1 MVGGAHVSG
10 LALLSRY
17 VGRRVS
23 LAIAMALLV
32 IVGLDVVAEV
42 IDELG
47 DVRNDYQFR
56 QVMEYVGLTLP
67 SQAYDYLPFS
77 ALIGCLVGLGILAGN
92 SEIVVMRAAGISLW
106 RIMAMVVKPILW
118 FVLLGMLVGEFATPY
133 LDQLADGRRQ
143 LQRTGMQSA
152 ADNGGVWSVEGREYI
167 HINAVF
173 PGGVVFGVT
182 RYQFDQQRQLQS
194 ASFSSRATF
203 DRARRHWV
211 EENVAITR
219 FVGDGEQS
227 RTVAEKQVTRIW
239 PSELTPALLQQN
251 VLAPENLSIQ
261 SLYGYIR
268 FLGQQQRASGAYE
281 LALWAK
287 VLQPLT
293 VIGLVI
299 LAVAFVFGPL
309 RESTMGLRIFVGVVT
324 GIGFRIL
331 QDMLE
336 PSSLV
341 FGFPPLVAVALPIV
355 LCFVIGARLLRRAA

>member
-1 MVGGAHVSG
+1 MNP

-17 VGRRVS
+17 VGRKVS

-47 DVRNDYQFR
+47 DMRNDYQFR
-56 QVMEYVGLTLP
+56 QVMEYVALTLP

-92 SEIVVMRAAGISLW
+92 SEIVVMRAAGVSLW
-106 RIMAMVVKPILW
+106 RIMAMVIKPILW
-118 FVLLGMLVGEFATPY
+118 FVLAGMLVGELVTPY

-143 LQRTGMQSA
+143 LQRTGMQSS
-152 ADNGGVWSVEGREYI
+152 ADNGGVWSVEGNEYI

-182 RYQFDQQRQLQS
+182 RYQFDVERQLQS
-194 ASFSSRATF
+194 ASFSSRASY
-203 DRARRHWV
+203 DRVRRHWV

-219 FVGDGEQS
+219 FVGRGGQS
-227 RTVAEKQVTRIW
+227 QTRTEKQVTRIW
-239 PSELTPALLQQN
+239 SSELTPALLQQN
-251 VLAPENLSIQ
+251 VLAPENLSMQ
-261 SLYGYIR
+261 SLFGYIK
-268 FLGQQQRASGAYE
+268 FLGQQQRDSGAYQ
-281 LALWAK
+281 LALWTK
-287 VLQPLT
+287 ILQPLT

-341 FGFPPLVAVALPIV
+341 FGFSPLLAVALPIV

>member
-1 MVGGAHVSG
+1 MKAMR
-10 LALLSRY
+10 LLNRY
-17 VGRRVS
+17 VGRRVA

-56 QVMEYVGLTLP
+56 QVMEYVALTLP
-67 SQAYDYLPFS
+67 SQVYDYLPFS

-92 SEIVVMRAAGISLW
+92 SEIVVMRAAGVSLW
-106 RIMAMVVKPILW
+106 RIMAMVIRPILW
-118 FVLLGMLVGEFATPY
+118 FVMAGMLVGEFATPY

-143 LQRTGMQSA
+143 LQRSGLQSSV
-152 ADNGGVWSVEGREYI
+152 DDGGVWSVEGNEYI
-167 HINAVF
+167 YINAVF

-182 RYQFDQQRQLQS
+182 RYQFDEQRTLQS
-194 ASFSSRATF
+194 ASFSTRATYNQQQ
-203 DRARRHWV
+203 RHWV
-211 EENVAITR
+211 EENVAVTR
-219 FVGDGEQS
+219 FYHRDSTS
-227 RTVAEKQVTRIW
+227 RAEADKLVTRIW
-239 PSELTPALLQQN
+239 SSELTPTLLQQN
-251 VLAPENLSIQ
+251 ILEPENLSIR
-261 SLYGYIR
+261 SLDAYVG
-268 FLGQQQRASGAYE
+268 FLGQQQRDTGAYK
-281 LALWAK
+281 LAFWAK

-293 VIGLVI
+293 VIGLVV

-341 FGFPPLVAVALPIV
+341 FGFPPLLAVCLPIA
-355 LCFVIGARLLRRAA
+355 LCFLIGGRLLRRAA

>member
-1 MVGGAHVSG
+1 MKG
-10 LALLSRY
+10 LELLSHY
-17 VGRRVS
+17 VGRVVS
-23 LAIAMALLV
+23 LAVAMALLV

-47 DVRNDYQFR
+47 NMRNDYQLR
-56 QVMEYVGLTLP
+56 EVMEYVALTLP
-67 SQAYDYLPFS
+67 SQVYDYLPFS

-106 RIMAMVVKPILW
+106 RIVAMVVKPILW
-118 FVLLGMLVGEFATPY
+118 FVLAAMLIGEFVTPY

-143 LQRTGMQSA
+143 LQRSGMESG
-152 ADNGGVWSVEGREYI
+152 ADNGGVWSVEGSEYI

-173 PGGVVFGVT
+173 PGGVLFGVT
-182 RYQFDQQRQLQS
+182 RYQFDEQRQLQA
-194 ASFSSRATF
+194 ASFSSRASF
-203 DRARRHWV
+203 DRGRRHWV

-219 FVGDGEQS
+219 FEAGQ
-227 RTVAEKQVTRIW
+227 TVADKQVTRIW
-239 PSELTPALLQQN
+239 QSELTPALLQQN

-261 SLYGYIR
+261 SLAGYIK
-268 FLGQQQRASGAYE
+268 FLGQQQRDSGAYQ

-299 LAVAFVFGPL
+299 LAIAFVFGPL

-341 FGFPPLVAVALPIV
+341 FGFPPLVAVSLPIV
-355 LCFVIGARLLRRAA
+355 LCLVIGARLLRRAA